1 MSIEQIQNR
10 KIKSLEELLKSVA
23 AFRVTGE
30 TVVFTNGC
38 FDIVHSGHIHTL
50 SEAKTLGTKL
60 IVGINS
66 DASVKRLKGEKRPI
80 QNETERALVIAS
92 FSFVDYVVVFEE
104 DTPLKLI
111 ENIIPDVLVKGGDY
125 NLDQIVGADI
135 VLKNGG
141 KVEMIPFLKGFS
153 TTDTIGKV
161 LGKSSK

>member
-30 TVVFTNGC
+30 TIVFTNGC

-50 SEAKTLGTKL
+50 SEAKALGTKL

-80 QNETERALVIAS
+80 QNETERALIIAS

-111 ENIIPDVLVKGGDY
+111 ESIIPDILVKGGDY

-153 TTDTIGKV
+153 TTDTIGVILAKD
-161 LGKSSK
+161 SK